1 MEPTNHP
8 FSKENDLPNLHGYLP
23 GCIIYQYLL
32 GPRQGTEAEH
42 ASEEMAKELGLWRRG
57 AERRS
62 SEKKSGRHMPSLAI
76 RTALMEV
83 YIYIYTFYILY
94 IIYII

>member
-1 MEPTNHP
+1 
-8 FSKENDLPNLHGYLP
+8 
-23 GCIIYQYLL
+23 
-32 GPRQGTEAEH
+32 
-42 ASEEMAKELGLWRRG
+42 MAKELGLWRRG

-83 YIYIYTFYILY
+83 YIYIHILIYILY
-94 IIYII
+94 IIYNIHNIVYVIYIIYSINIYIYNIIYMLYNCINIYYI